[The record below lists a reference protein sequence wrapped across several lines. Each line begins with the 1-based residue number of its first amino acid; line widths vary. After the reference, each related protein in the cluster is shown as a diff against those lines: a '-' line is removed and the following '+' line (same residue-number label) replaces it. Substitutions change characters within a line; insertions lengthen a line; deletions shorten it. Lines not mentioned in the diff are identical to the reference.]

1 MPAKISY
8 ISLCLSVLFYYL
20 EMVHEFFFRL
30 YPRAINT
37 VPFFQY
43 QTLLS
48 IVFAIYLLS
57 IAPLFFFCIKNKMNN
72 RYRLLFYIVLPY
84 ILSVITWYINIYID
98 IPTHYFKNG
107 SITGVLSHMFM
118 TSYIIHG
125 VFLIPIV
132 AYIADFLLRKMLS
145 NLFVINS

>member
-1 MPAKISY
+1 
-8 ISLCLSVLFYYL
+8 
-20 EMVHEFFFRL
+20 
-30 YPRAINT
+30 
-37 VPFFQY
+37 
-43 QTLLS
+43 
-48 IVFAIYLLS
+48 
-57 IAPLFFFCIKNKMNN
+57 MNN
-72 RYRLLFYIVLPY
+72 GYRLLFYIVLPY

>member
-1 MPAKISY
+1 
-8 ISLCLSVLFYYL
+8 
-20 EMVHEFFFRL
+20 
-30 YPRAINT
+30 
-37 VPFFQY
+37 
-43 QTLLS
+43 
-48 IVFAIYLLS
+48 
-57 IAPLFFFCIKNKMNN
+57 MNN

-145 NLFVINS
+145 NLFVINSYPGLNWWHFIMLIDSS